1 MKQNRKIEYRDDSV
15 IKEKIELSLINK
27 LQLRLKIVSKFIVNL
42 SNYKT
47 DFL

>member
-1 MKQNRKIEYRDDSV
+1 MKQNRKIEQRDDV
-15 IKEKIELSLINK
+15 IKEEVELSINK
-27 LQLRLKIVSKFIVNL
+27 FQLTLKTLSKFIVNHL